1 MDILKFAIGDED
13 EKNIANIRNILQLK
27 GHLIACEEK
36 DGPSLLR
43 KIRGL
48 SPDFVIVGYNIPG
61 MKGLEIARIVENDRI
76 APTLLIADS
85 SQDIFLRE
93 MGNESFAY
101 IIKPISQMQLL
112 GTIDFVYNNFKK
124 LIDLEKEVLE
134 LKNMLEIRKA
144 MEKAKGIIMDKYDMK
159 EKDAFRYLQKRSM
172 DECKPVFDIAK
183 RIIEN
188 NKSK

>member
-13 EKNIANIRNILQLK
+13 EKNIANIRNILQQK
-27 GHLIACEEK
+27 GHLIACEER

-43 KIRGL
+43 KIRSI

-61 MKGLEIARIVENDRI
+61 MKGLEIARIVEGDKI
-76 APTLLIADS
+76 APTLIIADS

-93 MGNESFAY
+93 MGNESFVH

-112 GTIDFVYNNFKK
+112 GTIDFVYNNFKR
-124 LIDLEKEVLE
+124 LINLEKEVSE
-134 LKNMLEIRKA
+134 LKNMLETRKA
-144 MEKAKGIIMDKYDMK
+144 VEKAKGIIMDKYDMK
-159 EKDAFRYLQKRSM
+159 EKDAFRYMQKRSM

-183 RIIEN
+183 RIIE
-188 NKSK
+188 KSKNK